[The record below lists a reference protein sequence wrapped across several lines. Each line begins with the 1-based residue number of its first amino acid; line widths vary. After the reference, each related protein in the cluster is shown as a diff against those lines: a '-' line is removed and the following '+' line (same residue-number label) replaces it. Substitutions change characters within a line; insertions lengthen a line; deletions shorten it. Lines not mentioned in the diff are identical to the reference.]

1 MKAPRESSDPSGP
14 VAPAPSPSASARDA
28 PVPAA
33 PIPLG
38 RVVDAW
44 GVGGWVK
51 VEPFAGAGDTALLK
65 ARRWHVSRAASAVG
79 AAVHPAIDRWLVLER
94 SRRHTNTVVAKPE
107 GVDDRDA
114 ALALKGAEVGVLRA
128 DFPPL
133 RDGEYYWVDLVGCA
147 VSNPQGEGLGSV
159 VSVDDHGAHA
169 IIETDAGHL
178 IPFVDAYVVEAVPAE
193 RRIVVDWLA
202 DWSR

>member
-1 MKAPRESSDPSGP
+1 MTASDPKP
-14 VAPAPSPSASARDA
+14 
-28 PVPAA
+28 

-44 GVGGWVK
+44 GVKGWVK

-65 ARRWHVSRAASAVG
+65 APRGHVSRAASPA
-79 AAVHPAIDRWLVLER
+79 HPAIDRWLVLNGT
-94 SRRHTNTVVAKPE
+94 RRHAATVVAKPE

-147 VSNPQGEGLGSV
+147 VSNPAGESLGTV

-178 IPFVDAYVVEAVPAE
+178 IPFVDAYVVDAVPAE
-193 RRIVVDWLA
+193 GRIVVDWQA